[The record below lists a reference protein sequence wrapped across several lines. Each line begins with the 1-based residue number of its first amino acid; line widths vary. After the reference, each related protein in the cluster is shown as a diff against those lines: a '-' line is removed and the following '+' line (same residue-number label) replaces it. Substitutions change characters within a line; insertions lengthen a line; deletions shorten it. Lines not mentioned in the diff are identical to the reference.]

1 MYVKTESVTV
11 EQTADSKSLHKDG
24 GKRVLIQNVVT
35 KVTAITTNIFATI
48 HSRNQGLNHLKYLFI
63 MNIDTAARSAF
74 AAIVQ
79 T

>member
-11 EQTADSKSLHKDG
+11 EQTADSKILHKDG

-48 HSRNQGLNHLKYLFI
+48 HSRNQGLNHLKYRFI